1 MHRIFHRPKFVSL
14 INIKTTIDMDRKDF
28 LKKGLLGTGMFVASA
43 SLGNTMKNE
52 IDEIEPLEPI
62 GYNHLPNTDS
72 KIKDNS
78 VFHQA
83 DSRGKADHGWLE
95 SNHTFSFANYHNP
108 ERMHFGVLRVL
119 NDDKVEAG
127 RGFGTHP
134 HDNME
139 IISIPLEGDLEH
151 KDSMGNSAIIR
162 SGDIQVMSAG
172 TGVMHSEFN
181 KNNDSLVKFL
191 QIWVYPNKRNVTPRY
206 DQITLDK
213 TKGQNQFQQILSPN
227 ADDEGVWIHQ
237 DAWFNLGNFE
247 NDVET
252 NYKINKKGNGVY
264 AFILKG
270 SAEIEGQKLEK
281 RDGFGVWDISVLNI
295 KSTSEN
301 TEILLMEVPM
311 TM

>member
-1 MHRIFHRPKFVSL
+1 
-14 INIKTTIDMDRKDF
+14 MDRKDF
-28 LKKGLLGTGMFVASA
+28 LKKGLMGTGMFVASS

-78 VFHQA
+78 VLHKA
-83 DSRGKADHGWLE
+83 DSRGRADHGWLV
-95 SNHTFSFANYHNP
+95 SHHTFSFANYHNP

-119 NDDKVEAG
+119 NDDIVAEG

-151 KDSMGNSAIIR
+151 QDSMGNTAVIR
-162 SGDIQVMSAG
+162 NGDIQVMSAG
-172 TGVMHSEFN
+172 TGIMHSEFN
-181 KNNDSLVKFL
+181 KNRDQPVKFL
-191 QIWVYPNKRNVTPRY
+191 QIWVYPNKRNVMPRY

-213 TKGQNQFQQILSPN
+213 SQRKNRFRQILSPN
-227 ADDEGVWIHQ
+227 AEDEGVWIHQ
-237 DAWFNLGNFE
+237 DAWFHLGDFE
-247 NDVET
+247 NNTET
-252 NYKINKKGNGVY
+252 QYQIKKKGNGVY
-264 AFILKG
+264 LFIIKG
-270 SAEIEGQKLEK
+270 SAEIEGQRVEE
-281 RDGFGVWDISVLNI
+281 RDGFGVWDLSEVKI
-295 KSTSEN
+295 KATAEE

-311 TM
+311 MM